1 MSLPTERVDKVT
13 RYVGGTPPAID
24 RGAGAYLWDV
34 DGRQYVVV
42 PTGWGGWVEGFL
54 PAMLSARAGSAV
66 FAFALP
72 E

>member
-1 MSLPTERVDKVT
+1 
-13 RYVGGTPPAID
+13 
-24 RGAGAYLWDV
+24 
-34 DGRQYVVV
+34 V